1 MTHRLSAR
9 LHAWLLTL
17 VSAVVSRLRPAPQA
31 GQGTVE
37 YVALI
42 LLVAGVLAVAVAAAG
57 ASGKSF
63 NFGEV
68 VTKELKQA
76 IDTVSKD

>member
-1 MTHRLSAR
+1 MTHQHLAR

-17 VSAVVSRLRPAPQA
+17 VSTVVRRLRSAPQA

-63 NFGEV
+63 NFGEI
-68 VTKELKQA
+68 VTTELKQA
-76 IDTVSKD
+76 IGKVSK